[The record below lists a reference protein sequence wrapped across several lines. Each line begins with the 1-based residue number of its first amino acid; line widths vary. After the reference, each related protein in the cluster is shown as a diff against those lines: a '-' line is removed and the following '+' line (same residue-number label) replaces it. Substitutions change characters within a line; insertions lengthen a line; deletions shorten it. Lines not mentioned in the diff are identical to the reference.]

1 MLLCRRTHFKGC
13 FYVVLFSF
21 IHSPSHPYAVTMN
34 QLKYMYQ
41 DIQPV
46 ELHVPEENTTSR
58 LYSST
63 VEGIEGQVSSLVEM
77 FLVEIYRCRVCQF
90 TSSLKNK
97 ISAHVS
103 NFHQLGGTCHPL
115 SSSEKDRCQ
124 EEDAPYVVE
133 DEMSTENKENEEN
146 LERISFLLPMY
157 RMLQNISPQ
166 SCDMGLSTNSDSLHV
181 AHTCEVSTLFEEES
195 SQFRLEDPASIAS
208 GSLSSP
214 TGSTGED
221 QGDKMAQSAHLM
233 SLGLCR
239 ISSIKTQSLISE
251 PSRTV
256 QQADKGS
263 EGCPKNKRLTAIHPG
278 PHKGSDDRGGG
289 VRGRTFSCR
298 LCNLYLP
305 SKPLLEVHVKCHDGE
320 QGFKCMHCGSY
331 TAEWTWME
339 THLQDH
345 SKKRRPHQCSFC
357 DKAFKTQ
364 NARNVHENRHRRK
377 PGLIQ
382 CATCLTL
389 CSSEHERDQH
399 QACHYQDSFKCI
411 HCTYSDKSWN
421 KVYKHL
427 CTQHD
432 HGGETHACTECDKR
446 FYRKLDLKEHLTK
459 HSSSRQ
465 FECQLCG
472 EGFQHRRQMDHHHK
486 QAHDKK
492 KKRRHPKSCAI
503 SAVRTGKD
511 ISANRGKTEKG
522 FSCNLCNRKFSSKLA
537 LQRHMGIHSGLK
549 QFECQDCEYKTR
561 LKASLIQHRRIHTG
575 EKPFKCN
582 QCPYASI
589 DASSLRRHSRTHTN
603 EKPYQCEQCSYSCI
617 QKKSL
622 DLHVRRHHT
631 HEVFACHFCPYSSP
645 DKQLLHRHLKK
656 HHPDMRG
663 SFGSSEATPGLSA
676 DNFTEN
682 S

>member
-1 MLLCRRTHFKGC
+1 
-13 FYVVLFSF
+13 
-21 IHSPSHPYAVTMN
+21 MN

-115 SSSEKDRCQ
+115 SGSEKDRCQ
-124 EEDAPYVVE
+124 EEDAPYGVE

-195 SQFRLEDPASIAS
+195 SQFRLEDPTSIAS
-208 GSLSSP
+208 GSLSCP

-256 QQADKGS
+256 QQADEGS
-263 EGCPKNKRLTAIHPG
+263 KGCPKKKRLTAIHPG

-305 SKPLLEVHVKCHDGE
+305 SKPLLEVHMKCHDGE
-320 QGFKCMHCGSY
+320 QGFKCMHCGSF

-357 DKAFKTQ
+357 EKAFKTQ
-364 NARNVHENRHRRK
+364 NARNINLGTKSTSICALSMTTEERHM
-377 PGLIQ
+377 
-382 CATCLTL
+382 
-389 CSSEHERDQH
+389 
-399 QACHYQDSFKCI
+399 
-411 HCTYSDKSWN
+411 
-421 KVYKHL
+421 
-427 CTQHD
+427 
-432 HGGETHACTECDKR
+432 HALNVTRGSTESR
-446 FYRKLDLKEHLTK
+446 LDLKEHLTK

-503 SAVRTGKD
+503 SAVRTDKD

-537 LQRHMGIHSGLK
+537 LQRHMGIHSGVK

-676 DNFTEN
+676 DNFTEI

>member
-1 MLLCRRTHFKGC
+1 
-13 FYVVLFSF
+13 
-21 IHSPSHPYAVTMN
+21 MN

-90 TSSLKNK
+90 TTSLKNK

-115 SSSEKDRCQ
+115 NGSEKDRCQ
-124 EEDAPYVVE
+124 EEDAPYGVE

-146 LERISFLLPMY
+146 LERMSFLLPMY

-195 SQFRLEDPASIAS
+195 SQFHLEDQASIAS
-208 GSLSSP
+208 SSLSCP

-256 QQADKGS
+256 QQADEGS
-263 EGCPKNKRLTAIHPG
+263 EGRPKKKRLTAAHPG
-278 PHKGSDDRGGG
+278 HHKGSDDRDGG

-305 SKPLLEVHVKCHDGE
+305 SKPLLEVHLKCHDGE
-320 QGFKCMHCGSY
+320 QGFKCMHCGSF

-339 THLQDH
+339 MHLQDH

-357 DKAFKTQ
+357 EKAFKTQ

-382 CATCLTL
+382 CATCLTVY
-389 CSSEHERDQH
+389 SSEHERNQH
-399 QACHYQDSFKCI
+399 QACHYQDTFKCV
-411 HCTYSDKSWN
+411 HCTYSGS
-421 KVYKHL
+421 KHVTGL
-427 CTQHD
+427 KHVSQQ
-432 HGGETHACTECDKR
+432 GKQL
-446 FYRKLDLKEHLTK
+446 LDLKEHLTK

-472 EGFQHRRQMDHHHK
+472 EGFQRRREMDHHHK
-486 QAHDKK
+486 QAHAKKK
-492 KKRRHPKSCAI
+492 KKRCHPKACEI
-503 SAVRTGKD
+503 STVRTDKD
-511 ISANRGKTEKG
+511 ILANRGKTEKG
-522 FSCNLCNRKFSSKLA
+522 VSCNLCNRNFSSKLA
-537 LQRHMGIHSGLK
+537 LQRHMGIHSGVK

-589 DASSLRRHSRTHTN
+589 DGSSLRRHSRTHTN
-603 EKPYQCEQCSYSCI
+603 EKPYQCEHCSYSCI

-631 HEVFACHFCPYSSP
+631 GEVFACHYCCYSSP

-663 SFGSSEATPGLSA
+663 SLSSSEATPGLSA
-676 DNFTEN
+676 DHFTDN